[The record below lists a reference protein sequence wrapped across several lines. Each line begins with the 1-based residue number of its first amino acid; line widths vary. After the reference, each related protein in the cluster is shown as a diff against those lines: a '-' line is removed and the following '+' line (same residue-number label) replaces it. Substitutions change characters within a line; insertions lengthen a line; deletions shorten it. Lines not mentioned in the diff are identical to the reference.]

1 MIFVFL
7 QTRCNV
13 LKWRSVSLRALW
25 FGKRGE
31 KQAHAT
37 VLDVMYGTT
46 QGKQSRLLCVHK
58 VPPEGLRREGRG
70 NIPARLE
77 INNNPQISDTT
88 IDSNNSTQFFGHFEP
103 LPFVLIKGL
112 CTWYVSSIGGGTLEV
127 HHISPCSYLKRPL
140 LMKRIKDNLVVC
152 VEPICPPPSLSS
164 YLKDGLWGK
173 LFSCELIHSICWDFT
188 VSLL

>member
-88 IDSNNSTQFFGHFEP
+88 IDSNHSTQFFGHFEP
-103 LPFVLIKGL
+103 LPLVLIKGL
-112 CTWYVSSIGGGTLEV
+112 CTIYMVRKQHRGWDSRSSPHLTLFLPWT
-127 HHISPCSYLKRPL
+127 STPL
-140 LMKRIKDNLVVC
+140 WR
-152 VEPICPPPSLSS
+152 
-164 YLKDGLWGK
+164 G
-173 LFSCELIHSICWDFT
+173 
-188 VSLL
+188 